1 MRSTFEESFQK
12 LKTVVCPAF
21 RCPVVSAESHPRLIK
36 AGEGALGEVRLE
48 SMGLF
53 TAVDP
58 ALKLEQNIFS
68 VVVGWLLEASSSMA
82 FQLNKLRNRL
92 CACSVVSDSSR
103 PYEL

>member
-58 ALKLEQNIFS
+58 ALTENTQPFNTALQALWS
-68 VVVGWLLEASSSMA
+68 
-82 FQLNKLRNRL
+82 
-92 CACSVVSDSSR
+92 
-103 PYEL
+103 